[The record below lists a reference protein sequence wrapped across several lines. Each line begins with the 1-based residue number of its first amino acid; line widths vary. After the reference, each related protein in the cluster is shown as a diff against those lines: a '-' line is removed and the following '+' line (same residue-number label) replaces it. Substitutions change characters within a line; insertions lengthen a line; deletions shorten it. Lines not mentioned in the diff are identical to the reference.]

1 MRIIGGKYRGKK
13 LISPSSPA
21 VRPTSDK
28 AREALFNILR
38 SRLGNDFSKLKLLD
52 VFTGSGAFGLE
63 AISQGFAKVTMI
75 DIDTSEA
82 VKNAALLPQEKN
94 KISLIKGDA
103 CKIAQSTDKFD
114 VMFMDAPYNKG
125 LTEKALANM
134 SSWLKTGA
142 LCLIEVEKNEECN
155 LPTDYK
161 LVDERHYGLA
171 KVVIA
176 EYLYQSL

>member
-75 DIDTSEA
+75 DIDINEA
-82 VKNAALLPQEKN
+82 AKNAALLPQEKN
-94 KISLIKGDA
+94 KISLLKGDA
-103 CKIAQSTDKFD
+103 CKIANHDDKFD
-114 VMFMDAPYNKG
+114 VMFMDAPYNKE
-125 LTEKALANM
+125 LTEKALVNM
-134 SSWLKTGA
+134 TNWLNNGA

-155 LPTDYK
+155 LPEAYK
-161 LVDERHYGLA
+161 LIDERRYGLA
-171 KVVIA
+171 KVIIA
-176 EYLYQSL
+176 SFLY